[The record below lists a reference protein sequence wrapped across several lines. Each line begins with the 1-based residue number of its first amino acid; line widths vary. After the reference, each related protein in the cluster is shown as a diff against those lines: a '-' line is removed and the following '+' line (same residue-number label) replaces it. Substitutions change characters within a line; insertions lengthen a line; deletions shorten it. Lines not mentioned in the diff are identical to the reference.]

1 MSLPPSAV
9 RSLRQSP
16 FTFPMK
22 PKPSLIITLAALA
35 GLTACQR
42 NHTTTSLPPVKVTVS
57 WPQQMT
63 LTNWDPYPGHIEAVE
78 AVEVR
83 ARVTGYLDSI
93 HFVDGTEVK
102 AGDLLF
108 VIDPTPY
115 QAELDRTMAM
125 RRQAETHLE
134 LTRNDL
140 ARAEKLRGTKAISE
154 EELDMRA
161 KAAHE
166 AEDALQGSRAAEE
179 TAKLNWNYTRITAA
193 VGGQI
198 GRRLATTGNLVQAN
212 GTPVLATIVSLAPI
226 YCYFDVQ
233 EEAFLQ
239 YRLCFPAKQDDK
251 SSLSMPCELK
261 LGNEEGFPHRGRV
274 DYVDNQVNP
283 RTGTIRL
290 RAVFANEDRSL
301 VPGMFATVRVPAG
314 PPVESLVVPDTAV
327 MADQNY
333 KFVYVVST
341 NGTADA
347 RPIKIGRSQGRLQTV
362 LEGLT
367 PQDRLVIDGLV
378 MVRRGAKLDVQEDS
392 APAGKAKTPVAGSA
406 RTPPQAGT

>member
-1 MSLPPSAV
+1 
-9 RSLRQSP
+9 
-16 FTFPMK
+16 MK
-22 PKPSLIITLAALA
+22 LKPSLMITLAVLA

-42 NHTTTSLPPVKVTVS
+42 SHTTPSLPPTKVTVAR
-57 WPQQMT
+57 PQQMT
-63 LTNWDPYPGHIEAVE
+63 LTNWDAYPGHIEAVE

-115 QAELDRTMAM
+115 QAELDRAMAM

-140 ARAEKLRGTKAISE
+140 ARAEKLRGTTAISE

-161 KAAHE
+161 KAVHE
-166 AEDALQGSRAAEE
+166 AEDALKGSRAAEE
-179 TAKLNWNYTRITAA
+179 AAKLNLNYTRITAA

-198 GRRLATTGNLVQAN
+198 SRRLVTPGNLVQAN
-212 GTPVLATIVSLAPI
+212 GTPMLATLVTVAPI

-239 YRLCFPAKQDDK
+239 YRLCFQAGPSDK
-251 SSLSMPCELK
+251 SSLSMPCELN
-261 LGNEEGFPHRGRV
+261 LANEEGFPHRGRV

-283 RTGTIRL
+283 KTGTIRL
-290 RAVFANEDRSL
+290 RAVFANEDRAL

-314 PPVESLVVPDTAV
+314 PPVQALMVPDTAV

-333 KFVYVVST
+333 KFVYVVSPE
-341 NGTADA
+341 GTADV
-347 RPIKIGRSQGRLQTV
+347 RPIKIGRAHGPLRAV

-367 PQDRLVIDGLV
+367 PQDRLVINGLV
-378 MVRRGAKLDVQEDS
+378 MVRRGAKLEAKEEG
-392 APAGKAKTPVAGSA
+392 APAVETRAPATGSA
-406 RTPPQAGT
+406 QTPRHAGA

>member
-1 MSLPPSAV
+1 MSLPA
-9 RSLRQSP
+9 
-16 FTFPMK
+16 
-22 PKPSLIITLAALA
+22 
-35 GLTACQR
+35 
-42 NHTTTSLPPVKVTVS
+42 VKVTVAR
-57 WPQQMT
+57 PQQMT

-115 QAELDRTMAM
+115 QAELDRAMAM

-140 ARAEKLRGTKAISE
+140 ARAEKLRGTTAISE

-161 KAAHE
+161 KAVHE
-166 AEDALQGSRAAEE
+166 AEDALKGSRAAEE
-179 TAKLNWNYTRITAA
+179 AAKLNLNYTRITAA

-198 GRRLATTGNLVQAN
+198 SRRLVTPGNLVQAN
-212 GTPVLATIVSLAPI
+212 GTPMLATLVTVAPI

-239 YRLCFPAKQDDK
+239 YRLCFQAGPSDK
-251 SSLSMPCELK
+251 SSLSMPCELN
-261 LGNEEGFPHRGRV
+261 LANEEGFPHRGRV

-283 RTGTIRL
+283 KTGTIRL
-290 RAVFANEDRSL
+290 RAVFANEERAL

-314 PPVESLVVPDTAV
+314 PPVQALMVPDTAV

-333 KFVYVVST
+333 KFVYVVSPE
-341 NGTADA
+341 GTADV
-347 RPIKIGRSQGRLQTV
+347 RPIKIGRAHGPLRAV

-367 PQDRLVIDGLV
+367 PQDRLVINGLV
-378 MVRRGAKLDVQEDS
+378 MVRRGAKLEAKEEG
-392 APAGKAKTPVAGSA
+392 APAVETRAPATGSA
-406 RTPPQAGT
+406 QTPRHAGA

>member
-1 MSLPPSAV
+1 
-9 RSLRQSP
+9 
-16 FTFPMK
+16 MK
-22 PKPSLIITLAALA
+22 PNSSLIIALTALA

-42 NHTTTSLPPVKVTVS
+42 SLTTRSLPPVKVTVAR
-57 WPQQMT
+57 PQQMT

-83 ARVTGYLDSI
+83 ARVTGYLQSI
-93 HFVDGTEVK
+93 HFVDGMEVK
-102 AGDLLF
+102 AGDLLC
-108 VIDPTPY
+108 VVDPTPY

-140 ARAEKLRGTKAISE
+140 ARAEMLRGTKAISE
-154 EELDMRA
+154 EELDIRA

-166 AEDALQGSRAAEE
+166 AEDALKASTAAEE
-179 TAKLNWNYTRITAA
+179 VAKVNLNYTRITAA

-198 GRRLATTGNLVQAN
+198 SRRLVTPGNLVQAN
-212 GTPVLATIVSLAPI
+212 GTPILATLVSLAPI

-239 YRLCFPAKQDDK
+239 YRLCFQAGQNDK

-261 LGNEEGFPHRGRV
+261 LANEEGFPHRGRV

-283 RTGTIRL
+283 KTGTIRL
-290 RAVFANEDRSL
+290 RAVFANEDRAL

-314 PPVESLVVPDTAV
+314 PPVKALVVPDTAV

-333 KFVYVVST
+333 KFVYVVSPE
-341 NGTADA
+341 GTADM
-347 RPIKIGRSQGRLQTV
+347 RPIKVGRSHGPLRAV

-367 PQDRLVIDGLV
+367 PEDRLVINGLV
-378 MVRRGAKLDVQEDS
+378 MVRKGAKLDAHEEG
-392 APAGKAKTPVAGSA
+392 APADKAKAPPTRSA
-406 RTPPQAGT
+406 QTSPQAGA

>member
-1 MSLPPSAV
+1 MISPPPAITA
-9 RSLRQSP
+9 LRQSNL
-16 FTFPMK
+16 TFSMK

-35 GLTACQR
+35 GLTACER
-42 NHTTTSLPPVKVTVS
+42 SHTTTSLPPIKVTVAR
-57 WPQQMT
+57 PQQMT
-63 LTNWDPYPGHIEAVE
+63 LTNWDEYPGHVEAVE

-83 ARVTGYLDSI
+83 ARVTGYLESI

-140 ARAEKLRGTKAISE
+140 ARAEKLRGPAISE
-154 EELDMRA
+154 EELDMRT

-166 AEDALQGSRAAEE
+166 AEDALKGSRAAEE
-179 TAKLNWNYTRITAA
+179 AAKLNLDYTRITAA
-193 VGGQI
+193 VGGQVS
-198 GRRLATTGNLVQAN
+198 RRLVTPGNLVQAN
-212 GTPVLATIVSLAPI
+212 GTPVLATLVTVAPI
-226 YCYFDVQ
+226 YCYFDVP

-239 YRLCFPAKQDDK
+239 YRLCFQAEQSGK

-261 LGNEEGFPHRGRV
+261 LGNEEGFPRRGRV
-274 DYVDNQVNP
+274 DYVDNQVNSK
-283 RTGTIRL
+283 TGTIRL
-290 RAVFANEDRSL
+290 RAVFANEDRAL

-314 PPVESLVVPDTAV
+314 PPVQALVVPDVAV

-333 KFVYVVST
+333 KFVYVVSPE
-341 NGTADA
+341 GTADV
-347 RPIKIGRSQGRLQTV
+347 RPIKVGFSHGPLRTV

-367 PQDRLVIDGLV
+367 PQDRLVINGLV
-378 MVRRGAKLDVQEDS
+378 MVRRGAKLEVKEEG
-392 APAGKAKTPVAGSA
+392 APAGETKTPATRSA
-406 RTPPQAGT
+406 QTPPQAGT